1 MPHQI
6 CCDSTN
12 FSINSWTHSPTH
24 NLFIF
29 LLWAECPANR
39 MNTVS
44 IKCINKHECMSVFK
58 SESYIP
64 NADRYNPHKQDPPD
78 SLTVQI

>member
-1 MPHQI
+1 
-6 CCDSTN
+6 
-12 FSINSWTHSPTH
+12 
-24 NLFIF
+24 
-29 LLWAECPANR
+29 
-39 MNTVS
+39 
-44 IKCINKHECMSVFK
+44 MSVFK